1 MATRT
6 LEVVISAKDLYKK
19 AMTNAQKIAVR
30 VAKAFRGIGA
40 AMRKGALVATAAVA
54 GLTLV
59 LIKAVRA
66 ANIQEDAEKKLA
78 TALGFHSQ
86 ALLDQASALQK
97 VTTFG
102 DEAIIQAQS
111 LIAAFTKSEE
121 VTKEATKATLDFAA
135 GAGINLRDAA
145 NLVSKTLG
153 STTNALSRY
162 GIQVEGAVGSTE
174 RLESLTKNMATV
186 FGGQATAQAE
196 TFSGRIAQMSNA
208 FGDLFEEI
216 GFVITKNQFMINA
229 IDLARQQFERATFWV
244 KENRRS
250 LMELTK
256 TGITAVVKGIGGA
269 VKALKFF
276 TNGWQGLKIVGNTV
290 AVVLADGLRIVLE
303 ALNLVLFPLNKLFD
317 GLVAIGAMD
326 TNIIAD
332 AFDAGRSAVEQL
344 QASTRDVLRDTLD
357 DTQAINNAFDET
369 SRKIDGIGA
378 SLQALEVGATVA
390 AVATKAPPIAAAEGL
405 AGRTPSEAAKALE
418 ALEKKSPFAEG
429 APTAEGMT
437 ELERLQFDQQAKLEA
452 MRNFAGEKLTL
463 LQETNSNEAEVEA
476 AGAEL
481 KRGFEQQLQDDK
493 VAMRQ
498 AATTSLMGTAAHLL
512 AFEAQSSKKAFKLNK
527 LFNTG
532 QAIMNIATGITS
544 ALRLPFPANIAAAAK
559 TAAIGFTSLKNIKSA
574 KFGGGGGG
582 GGATAGGGGGVA
594 PARTPEL
601 PIGRPEKPEVA
612 AQQVNI
618 TIKNPLSDQNWD
630 NISEQIVGA
639 VNMAGKRNVKVDI
652 NAVEGSGAL
661 I

>member
-1 MATRT
+1 M
-6 LEVVISAKDLYKK
+6 
-19 AMTNAQKIAVR
+19 AVR
-30 VAKAFRGIGA
+30 VGKAFKGIGS

-54 GLTLV
+54 GLTLIM
-59 LIKAVRA
+59 IKAVRA

-86 ALLDQASALQK
+86 ALLDQATALQK

-102 DEAIIQAQS
+102 DEAIIQAQA
-111 LIAAFTKSEE
+111 LIGAFTKSEE
-121 VTKEATKATLDFAA
+121 VTIKATKATLDFAA

-174 RLESLTKNMATV
+174 RLESLTKNMATI

-196 TFSGRIAQMSNA
+196 TFSGKIQQMRNA

-216 GFVITKNQFMINA
+216 GFVLTKNQFMIKA
-229 IDLARQQFERATFWV
+229 IDLARQQFEKATFWV
-244 KENRRS
+244 KENRRA

-256 TGITAVVKGIGGA
+256 TGITAVIKGIGGA
-269 VKALKFF
+269 IKALKFF

-290 AVVLADGLRIVLE
+290 AVVLADGMRIVLE
-303 ALNLVLFPLNKLFD
+303 SLNAILFPLKKLFD
-317 GLVAIGAMD
+317 GLVKIGVMD

-332 AFDAGRSAVEQL
+332 AFDAGRNAVNQL
-344 QASTRDVLRDTLD
+344 QESTRDVLKDTLD
-357 DTQAINNAFDET
+357 DTRAINNAFDET

-390 AVATKAPPIAAAEGL
+390 AIATKAPPIIAAEGL

-418 ALEKKSPFAEG
+418 ALEKKSPFGAT

-437 ELERLQFDQQAKLEA
+437 ELEKLQFDQQQKLEA
-452 MRNFAGEKLTL
+452 MRLFAGEKLTL
-463 LQETNSNEAEVEA
+463 LQETNASEAEVERSS
-476 AGAEL
+476 AEL

-493 VAMRQ
+493 VEMRE
-498 AATTSLMGTAAHLL
+498 AATASLIGTAAGLL

-527 LFNTG
+527 LFNIG
-532 QAIMNIATGITS
+532 QAIMNVHAGITS

-559 TAAIGFTSLKNIKSA
+559 TAAVGFASLKSIKSA

-582 GGATAGGGGGVA
+582 AAGGGGGGGGGA
-594 PARTPEL
+594 PAPGRRPDL
-601 PIGRPEKPEVA
+601 PIGRPEEKPEIA
-612 AQQVNI
+612 AQQVNV
-618 TIKNPLSDQNWD
+618 TIHTLTGHID
-630 NISEQIVGA
+630 GA
-639 VNMAGKRNVKVDI
+639 AQDALVEAINMAGKRNVKVDV
-652 NAVEGSGAL
+652 NAIEGAAVL